1 MDDKKVFGSLLF
13 QLREKKNITLER
25 LAFGLCT
32 PSMLA
37 RIEKGERY
45 PDKLLRERLL
55 ERLGVAVDGFETYL
69 NIEEY
74 NEWEERQKFVISIEQ
89 GRLSDAEEQLENYCL
104 EHDLKKPLLRQFYL
118 IMKLQIMKRKNCSK
132 EERYPLIEE
141 AMQLTVPLKEI
152 KEIDKASLSIQ
163 ELDLLVEYI
172 DCSKKGIAEYK
183 IIKKYIE
190 AAEFDTFS
198 VAKLYPKLM
207 YYMCCAMLK
216 EETTLSP
223 ARFRKMIGFCNKGL
237 ETLKTNKY
245 MFYLWELL
253 YMRRQILEKMSEMQE
268 KLTQEEVK
276 ELWKE
281 LSTATEQEQVID
293 ELCTEY
299 GQAKEMADDCYLYRE
314 PEVNCIA
321 DVIRTRR
328 RMFGLSRDALCEGI
342 CSLKTLERLE
352 TKQSNPQAEVVRLLF
367 QRLRLPAMQYRTE
380 IITDKQSDNEL
391 TRVLRNCINE
401 KLYDKAQKIL
411 AQLEVSLDMTE
422 IVNRQFVD
430 RFSTIIAL
438 CTKKISRKDYVEKMQ
453 EIIEYTLP
461 IDIVLEKK
469 GTYLTNLEIGCF
481 YNMTIGMDN
490 SDEKKEEC
498 MYVLSEYYT
507 NRKEESTRTFFS
519 SYGLVMTSYAS
530 YLGNIAKYAESNEI
544 SEEILKACLKNRCMF
559 EIARN
564 LYNIYWNYTKCQE
577 SYLPAKEQSVVLSNL
592 WKSIV
597 LCQLAGQE
605 SDRRFLEQEWSRV
618 NASGGNAGK

>member
-1 MDDKKVFGSLLF
+1 MDDKQIFGSLLF
-13 QLREKKNITLER
+13 QLREKKKVTLER

-74 NEWEERQKFVISIEQ
+74 NEWEERQKIVISIEQ

-132 EERYPLIEE
+132 EERCPFIEE

-152 KEIDKASLSIQ
+152 REIDKASLSIQ

-190 AAEFDTFS
+190 AAEFDTIS
-198 VAKLYPKLM
+198 SAKLYPKLM

-223 ARFRKMIGFCNKGL
+223 ARTRKMIGFCNKGL

-328 RMFGLSRDALCEGI
+328 RMFGLSREALCEGI

-352 TKQSNPQAEVVRLLF
+352 TRQSNPQAEVVRLLF
-367 QRLRLPAMQYRTE
+367 QRLCLPAMQYRTE

-391 TRVLRNCINE
+391 TRVLRNCISGEEYEKAKKLLE
-401 KLYDKAQKIL
+401 KLKQ
-411 AQLEVSLDMTE
+411 SLNME
-422 IVNRQFVD
+422 EMVNRQFVD
-430 RFSTIIAL
+430 RVSSIILVSTGKMEKA
-438 CTKKISRKDYVEKMQ
+438 DYVESMRK
-453 EIIEYTLP
+453 IVEYTLP
-461 IDIVLEKK
+461 IDAISRKREL
-469 GTYLTNLEIGCF
+469 YLTNLEMGCL
-481 YNMTIGMDN
+481 YNYTVRLQDT
-490 SDEKKEEC
+490 DEKKQDFMNLLSDLC
-498 MYVLSEYYT
+498 ATGNKKKYIRAYLSMYELIQT
-507 NRKEESTRTFFS
+507 A
-519 SYGLVMTSYAS
+519 YAS
-530 YLGNIAKYAESNEI
+530 YLGNIGRFDESDEVSRDI
-544 SEEILKACLKNRCMF
+544 IKECIKNRR
-559 EIARN
+559 IRKIPDN
-564 LYNIYWNYTKCQE
+564 IYNIYWNHTKRQE
-577 SYLPAKEQSVVLSNL
+577 LHLSI
-592 WKSIV
+592 KSDYEVEKDLLRSIT
-597 LCQLAGQE
+597 LCQISGQK
-605 SDRRFLEQEWSRV
+605 SDEDFFMGVWKKRSVR
-618 NASGGNAGK
+618 